1 MQVRYVLALVLSC
14 FHLLAGAQSVY
25 PAKPIRLVVPF
36 APGGGTDNFA
46 RPLAQQLSE
55 QMGQQVVIDNRAG
68 AGGVIGSAN
77 VATSQ
82 PDGYTLL
89 ATTDTSVYLTT
100 QVVKNDSFDPV
111 RGLVPVINAAI
122 TPTVVVVHPSLPIRT
137 MKELVDYAKKSPDPI
152 PYVTAGVGSLHH
164 LTGESLALVTQAKLV
179 HVGYKGGNPALTDLL
194 AGQVKVGILILSTIT
209 PYLDSGKLRAIAVIE
224 NHRSKTRPE
233 IPTIAESGV
242 PGFSMPDTGLGLWAP
257 VGTPPAI
264 VQYLNQEVRQ
274 AMAAPAVK
282 AALEKSGYEIRPNT
296 PQAFAAQ
303 AVTSYASYQRMVRDT
318 KIVAQ

>member
-14 FHLLAGAQSVY
+14 VHLLAGAQGAY

-77 VATSQ
+77 VATSL

-89 ATTDTSVYLTT
+89 ATTDTSVYLTS

-111 RGLVPVINAAI
+111 KGLVPVINAAI
-122 TPTVVVVHPSLPIRT
+122 TPTVVVVNPSLPIHT

-164 LTGESLALVTQAKLV
+164 LTGESLALATQAKLT

-242 PGFSMPDTGLGLWAP
+242 PGFSMPDTGLGIWAP
-257 VGTPPAI
+257 AGTPPAI

-274 AMAAPAVK
+274 AMMNPAVK

-303 AVTSYASYQRMVRDT
+303 AVTSYASYQRLVKDT
-318 KIVAQ
+318 KITAQ